1 MYAYIYVMRSAE
13 FKSFCWIRLFAHL
26 IGYYVVIGG
35 DGDNWSLGSAGS
47 FTEADSTE
55 VRSLKEK
62 LIKLKQ
68 NEELLKTQLEVLQ
81 STIQIM
87 GMQWIIPK
95 DNTMLV
101 TS

>member
-1 MYAYIYVMRSAE
+1 MRSAE
-13 FKSFCWIRLFAHL
+13 FPFFAESAFFAHL
-26 IGYYVVIGG
+26 ICYYVVIGG

-55 VRSLKEK
+55 VRSLKGK

-87 GMQWIIPK
+87 GKQRIIPK
-95 DNTMLV
+95 DNTML

>member
-1 MYAYIYVMRSAE
+1 MYAYIYAVRSAKYTFFAE
-13 FKSFCWIRLFAHL
+13 SAYFAHF
-26 IGYYVVIGG
+26 YYDVIGG

-47 FTEADSTE
+47 FTEADSSE

-87 GMQWIIPK
+87 GKQRIIPK